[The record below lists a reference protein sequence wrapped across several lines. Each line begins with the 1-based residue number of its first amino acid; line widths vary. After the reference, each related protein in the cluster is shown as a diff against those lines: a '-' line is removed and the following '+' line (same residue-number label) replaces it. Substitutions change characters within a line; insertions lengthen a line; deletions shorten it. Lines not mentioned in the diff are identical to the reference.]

1 MNIPLAITVS
11 EPHINVVEVGNVT
24 FAFSGYIQVKTYH
37 YGKKKL
43 WILWNRAFSVIL
55 NYPIMAPISFLLIVN
70 YSFIYPLYS
79 ELILMIQLVIN
90 KCATLGIC
98 K

>member
-37 YGKKKL
+37 YGKK
-43 WILWNRAFSVIL
+43 
-55 NYPIMAPISFLLIVN
+55 NYEYCGIEPSLSYEI
-70 YSFIYPLYS
+70 
-79 ELILMIQLVIN
+79 IQ
-90 KCATLGIC
+90 
-98 K
+98 

>member
-43 WILWNRAFSVIL
+43 
-55 NYPIMAPISFLLIVN
+55 
-70 YSFIYPLYS
+70 
-79 ELILMIQLVIN
+79 
-90 KCATLGIC
+90 
-98 K
+98 